1 MKREKDLGRRQPR
14 GPDLLLQEIKMVV
27 ILEMVVPEKLLQLKR
42 TKYKKKWWWIQI
54 KLMFFLSFSF
64 LF

>member
-42 TKYKKKWWWIQI
+42 TKYKKNGGG
-54 KLMFFLSFSF
+54 SR
-64 LF
+64 

>member
-1 MKREKDLGRRQPR
+1 MKKGRDLGRRQPR
-14 GPDLLLQEIKMVV
+14 GPDLPLQEIKMVL
-27 ILEMVVPEKLLQLKR
+27 ILEMLVPEKLLQLKR

-54 KLMFFLSFSF
+54 KLMFFLFFSF